1 MAATMKKAL
10 GQYPDQSVMAVKSWR
25 NRDKISTAFL
35 LELPGPHNSWTSA
48 EWGEA
53 LCLLMSLPSNSC
65 RDLRNLG
72 KPIGDRFVDL
82 YGCQVLCATLPGGSW
97 TRRHDRVKARL
108 SSLAV
113 YRGQGFVCE
122 PYSLFSAHLRQQPLH
137 RLQAHQA
144 RQALRPDFLFHLQSA
159 GGEMEQVIADVKT
172 ISLGN
177 RKFYKPGIWH
187 QDGGFASCRARWR
200 VQEGSTEG

>member
-1 MAATMKKAL
+1 MAEPHL
-10 GQYPDQSVMAVKSWR
+10 FFSVKSWR
-25 NRDKISTAFL
+25 NRDKISTAYL

-53 LCLLMSLPSNSC
+53 LCLLLSLPSNSC

-97 TRRHDRVKARL
+97 TRRHDRVKSRL

-113 YRGQGFVCE
+113 YCGQGFVCE

-144 RQALRPDFLFHLQSA
+144 CQALRPDFLFHLPGT

-177 RKFYKPGIWH
+177 RKFYKPGMEG
-187 QDGGFASCRARWR
+187 GGFA
-200 VQEGSTEG
+200 G